1 MSRRPRKFVE
11 DTNIPK
17 GENGKPDFSA
27 FGEIVELPKAENK
40 PLDFSAY
47 GTPVEFDKISPAW
60 QNDIKL
66 DDLTQ
71 LTPPFLPEQDG
82 DIVFGKDGRPTGVIV
97 AAAPADDM
105 SFGQDD
111 PIVVPASSPAN
122 NGPTASFRQRLIQ
135 SESSGRS
142 DAEITIADGRRFV
155 GQLQFGQ
162 ARLRDYQRATGTS
175 FTQDQ
180 FVADEALQARVADWH
195 FAEIDR
201 AIDGLGDATDGYD
214 RDGLRAVAHLGG
226 IGGMRRF
233 VVTDREYNPSDE
245 LGTSLQDYYSK
256 FSEPRGDGGQANAS

>member
-1 MSRRPRKFVE
+1 MKQPFTRKFVE
-11 DTNIPK
+11 D
-17 GENGKPDFSA
+17 
-27 FGEIVELPKAENK
+27 VELPKAVNE
-40 PLDFSAY
+40 PLDFSSKLPPL
-47 GTPVEFDKISPAW
+47 GLDKLSPSWQTDIS
-60 QNDIKL
+60 L
-66 DDLTQ
+66 DDLTK
-71 LTPPFLPEQDG
+71 LTPFLPEQDG
-82 DIVFGKDGRPTGVIV
+82 DLVFGKDGKAVGVYV
-97 AAAPADDM
+97 ADVTPKRTWRDMPVADDM

-195 FAEIDR
+195 FADIDR

-233 VVTDREYNPSDE
+233 VVTEREYNPSDE

-256 FSEPRGDGGQANAS
+256 FSEPHGDGGQTDGS

>member
-1 MSRRPRKFVE
+1 MK
-11 DTNIPK
+11 
-17 GENGKPDFSA
+17 KPTKRSVNFNAASPSWQTDFNLND
-27 FGEIVELPKAENK
+27 LPN
-40 PLDFSAY
+40 
-47 GTPVEFDKISPAW
+47 
-60 QNDIKL
+60 
-66 DDLTQ
+66 
-71 LTPPFLPEQDG
+71 LTPSFPEQDG
-82 DIVFGKDGRPTGVIV
+82 DLLIGSDGRPTGIYV
-97 AAAPADDM
+97 AAATPKRTWQDM
-105 SFGQDD
+105 PVATDEYVAFVNDRSAWEND
-111 PIVVPASSPAN
+111 PIISSPSPAS
-122 NGPTASFRQRLIQ
+122 NGPTSNFRQRLIQ

-162 ARLRDYQRATGTS
+162 ARLQDYQRASGTS

-180 FVADEALQARVADWH
+180 FVADETLQARVADWH
-195 FAEIDR
+195 FADIDR

-256 FSEPRGDGGQANAS
+256 FSEPRGDGGQTDGS

>member
-1 MSRRPRKFVE
+1 MKQPFTRKLV
-11 DTNIPK
+11 
-17 GENGKPDFSA
+17 PD
-27 FGEIVELPKAENK
+27 VELPKAVNE
-40 PLDFSAY
+40 PLDFSSKLPPL
-47 GTPVEFDKISPAW
+47 GLDKLSPSL
-60 QNDIKL
+60 QTEVSL
-66 DDLTQ
+66 DDLTK
-71 LTPPFLPEQDG
+71 LTPFLPAQEG
-82 DIVFGKDGRPTGVIV
+82 DIVFGKDGRPTGIYV
-97 AAAPADDM
+97 ADATPKRTWQDM
-105 SFGQDD
+105 PVATDEYVAFVNDRSAWEND
-111 PIVVPASSPAN
+111 PIISSPSPAS
-122 NGPTASFRQRLIQ
+122 NGPTVSFRQRLIQ

-162 ARLRDYQRATGTS
+162 ARLQDYQRATSTS

-180 FVADEALQARVADWH
+180 FVADETLQARVADWH
-195 FAEIDR
+195 FADIDR

-256 FSEPRGDGGQANAS
+256 FSEPHGDGGQTDAS

>member
-1 MSRRPRKFVE
+1 MSRRPRKFD

-40 PLDFSAY
+40 PLDFSNY
-47 GTPVEFDKISPAW
+47 GTPVELDKISP
-60 QNDIKL
+60 
-66 DDLTQ
+66 T
-71 LTPPFLPEQDG
+71 FLPEQDG
-82 DIVFGKDGRPTGVIV
+82 DIVFGKDGRPIGVY
-97 AAAPADDM
+97 AADVTPKRTWRDMPLADDM
-105 SFGQDD
+105 SFGRDA

-122 NGPTASFRQRLIQ
+122 NGPTANFRQRLIQ

-180 FVADEALQARVADWH
+180 FVADEALQARVAD
-195 FAEIDR
+195 
-201 AIDGLGDATDGYD
+201 
-214 RDGLRAVAHLGG
+214 
-226 IGGMRRF
+226 
-233 VVTDREYNPSDE
+233 
-245 LGTSLQDYYSK
+245 
-256 FSEPRGDGGQANAS
+256 

>member
-1 MSRRPRKFVE
+1 MKQPFTRKLV
-11 DTNIPK
+11 
-17 GENGKPDFSA
+17 PD
-27 FGEIVELPKAENK
+27 VELPKAVNE
-40 PLDFSAY
+40 PLDFSSKLPPL
-47 GTPVEFDKISPAW
+47 GLDKLSPSL
-60 QNDIKL
+60 QTEVSL
-66 DDLTQ
+66 DDLTK
-71 LTPPFLPEQDG
+71 LTPFLPAQEG
-82 DIVFGKDGRPTGVIV
+82 DIVFGKDGRPTGIYV
-97 AAAPADDM
+97 ADATPKRTWQDM
-105 SFGQDD
+105 PVATDEYVAFVNDRSAWEND
-111 PIVVPASSPAN
+111 PIISSPSPAS
-122 NGPTASFRQRLIQ
+122 NGPTVSFRQRLIQ

-162 ARLRDYQRATGTS
+162 ARLQDYQRASGTS

-180 FVADEALQARVADWH
+180 FVADETLQARVADWH
-195 FAEIDR
+195 FADIDR

-256 FSEPRGDGGQANAS
+256 FSEPHGDGGQTDAS